1 MSEPAKKCDSS
12 PESYSPKVKPAII
25 TIAETAAERAS
36 DSQTYSVK
44 TADNGRYIDGVPML
58 NWGEW
63 KDNTYCGAIALA
75 AAVVG
80 IPVSYE
86 YLMGV
91 SGLCYRFAMRPNWC
105 PGSAL
110 VQNGTV
116 WDDSIY
122 AALGLELY
130 SIPDA
135 EQRDKRVMENLDAGR
150 PVLCMGQI
158 GPPEW
163 GLLTGYAENGRTFF
177 GRSYFDAQK
186 TNPDSPFYSSDNI
199 FHTQNRYRRAVDYPG
214 TYPDCFVKFFDKPC
228 RQKAPVELLTQSL
241 QACLE
246 YFTHGEVNECRFGA
260 AAYQI
265 LIDGLLKEEEEYK
278 SFRRN
283 ENYHVGVLVDARRSA
298 QVYLEESA
306 VLAGGSAGKKL
317 LETAALYRELCDG
330 ILAVVPYNR
339 LSEQFAFNAGPEESW
354 DRDTRVRLAA
364 ALREAVSIERSVQT
378 VAKDVLRELVC

>member
-135 EQRDKRVMENLDAGR
+135 EQRDKRVMENMDAGR
-150 PVLCMGQI
+150 LC
-158 GPPEW
+158 
-163 GLLTGYAENGRTFF
+163 RK
-177 GRSYFDAQK
+177 R
-186 TNPDSPFYSSDNI
+186 PDVF
-199 FHTQNRYRRAVDYPG
+199 R
-214 TYPDCFVKFFDKPC
+214 K
-228 RQKAPVELLTQSL
+228 EL
-241 QACLE
+241 
-246 YFTHGEVNECRFGA
+246 F
-260 AAYQI
+260 
-265 LIDGLLKEEEEYK
+265 
-278 SFRRN
+278 
-283 ENYHVGVLVDARRSA
+283 
-298 QVYLEESA
+298 
-306 VLAGGSAGKKL
+306 
-317 LETAALYRELCDG
+317 
-330 ILAVVPYNR
+330 
-339 LSEQFAFNAGPEESW
+339 
-354 DRDTRVRLAA
+354 
-364 ALREAVSIERSVQT
+364 
-378 VAKDVLRELVC
+378 